1 MTETDPTT
9 ATPGEMIKTTASPP
23 ESGNDPVT
31 EKNVTILIAIVC
43 ITILEVVAM
52 ITGHDGVYFVPAV
65 AIIAA
70 LAGYKISSLDILTKT
85 P

>member
-1 MTETDPTT
+1 MTENNQTM
-9 ATPGEMIKTTASPP
+9 AEPGEMIKTSASPP

-43 ITILEVVAM
+43 ITLLEVVAM
-52 ITGHDGVYFVPAV
+52 CTGHDGVYFVPVVAV
-65 AIIAA
+65 VAA

>member
-1 MTETDPTT
+1 MTEIEPTMEE
-9 ATPGEMIKTTASPP
+9 PGKMKTTTASPLDT
-23 ESGNDPVT
+23 GNDPVT

-43 ITILEVVAM
+43 ITLLEVVAM
-52 ITGHDGVYFVPAV
+52 LTGHDGVYFVPAV

-70 LAGYKISSLDILTKT
+70 LAGYKISSLDILTKS

>member
-1 MTETDPTT
+1 MTEHDPTT
-9 ATPGEMIKTTASPP
+9 ATPGEMKTTTASRP

-31 EKNVTILIAIVC
+31 EKNVTILIAILC

-52 ITGHDGVYFVPAV
+52 LTGHDGVYFVPVVAV
-65 AIIAA
+65 VAA
-70 LAGYKISSLDILTKT
+70 LAGYKISSLDILTKS